1 MTAPETGLEAL
12 QARLRAFADERDWA
26 RFHSPKNLV
35 MALTGEAGELA
46 EQFQWLTEEESRA
59 LTPEQ
64 HEAVRRELADIQI
77 YLLMLADK
85 LGVDLP
91 QAVADKIDENE
102 KKYPAD
108 RARGRADKYNKL

>member
-1 MTAPETGLEAL
+1 MTASDTGFEAL
-12 QARLRAFADERDWA
+12 QARLRAFTAERGWA

-35 MALTGEAGELA
+35 MALTGETGELA
-46 EQFQWLTEEESRA
+46 EQFQWLSEEESRA

-85 LGVDLP
+85 LGVELQD
-91 QAVADKIDENE
+91 AVNDKIDENE
-102 KKYPAD
+102 NKYPAD
-108 RARGRADKYNKL
+108 QARGRADKYNKL